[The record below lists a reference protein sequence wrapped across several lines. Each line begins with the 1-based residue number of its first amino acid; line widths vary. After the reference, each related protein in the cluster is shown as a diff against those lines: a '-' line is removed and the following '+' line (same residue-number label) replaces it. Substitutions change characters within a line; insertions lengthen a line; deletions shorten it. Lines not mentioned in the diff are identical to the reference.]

1 MTSIRKDIRNNWRAE
16 DSIELGSNRVLQVT
30 TVKVSSGE
38 IVTRASVHKRAGGFL
53 SHMMFQ
59 DFSQCLKT
67 SQSRCTEKNVA
78 AQHAAAMAKI
88 NEVHSAITVHYVNLV
103 L

>member
-67 SQSRCTEKNVA
+67 SQSRCTEKNVT
-78 AQHAAAMAKI
+78 AQHNEAMKQI
-88 NEVHSAITVHYVNLV
+88 DAIKEAVTAHYDKALA
-103 L
+103 